1 MAYGTIARCK
11 TDWLNIT
18 DIDSDTQLTQL
29 LETANRKMDN
39 ALTPYLTVPITSPA
53 DFVQRIAEQWTS
65 GLYLQAAA
73 KSDADYNRGKDME
86 DRAKKDLDVYIG
98 TVSKV
103 GLVTV
108 LKDYLTEPIGSG

>member
-18 DIDSDTQLTQL
+18 DTDSDTQLTQL

-53 DFVQRIAEQWTS
+53 DFVQ
-65 GLYLQAAA
+65 
-73 KSDADYNRGKDME
+73 
-86 DRAKKDLDVYIG
+86 
-98 TVSKV
+98 
-103 GLVTV
+103 
-108 LKDYLTEPIGSG
+108 